1 MASEQSSNPWIYTTS
16 LIASFMIG
24 LDCFVIGFI
33 FLYPFIGLVPA
44 ILVASGGWVLN
55 TFVYY
60 KDGPEGIREFLEAT
74 GERSLLSWFINVVA
88 FLGALFMLLFTI
100 YAYVSLSATM
110 PVLSMWITPFLI
122 AIMSTAYFV
131 GTFTLNKSELTK
143 DLLSNDTNDTKVQPS
158 LMESFR
164 NAVLTRLDHQNNQST
179 MRFAWLFVIRIF
191 VPALIALIVSLA
203 LTITFYNGCAV
214 LLASCGL
221 SFLNQMLVIMAIAF
235 FGAECYFNMKQNI
248 NLVDSLFLD
257 DSTNNS
263 VNNRFTPGM
272 VMVFVLALANAI
284 ANGFIAMD
292 GAMIAIT
299 AVVLIKFVAGMLQ
312 SLFTMLNSC
321 FSFMRDETQSL
332 DTLNG
337 GHTDTVLYQ
346 STMVV
351 AGFTGLYV
359 LSVFA
364 SPVTFGI
371 VSSIGCIALAIGML
385 KSDDKGEEL
394 SDESGPNVSLDG
406 SISPSSSNASKLDLD
421 PVLGGLPKHQAQNL
435 QSDNSLLDQSGELSL

>member
-1 MASEQSSNPWIYTTS
+1 MASEQSYNPWIYTTS

-60 KDGPEGIREFLEAT
+60 KDGPEGIGEFLEEK
-74 GERSLLSWFINVVA
+74 GKRSLVSWIVNAVA

-143 DLLSNDTNDTKVQPS
+143 DLLSDDQPS

-164 NAVLTRLDHQNNQST
+164 NAVLTRLDHQNNQSS

-248 NLVDSLFLD
+248 GLVDSLFLD

-263 VNNRFTPGM
+263 ANNRFTPAM
-272 VMVFVLALANAI
+272 MMVFFLALANAI

-385 KSDDKGEEL
+385 KSDDKGEGLDIDEL
-394 SDESGPNVSLDG
+394 G
-406 SISPSSSNASKLDLD
+406 SNLSFNGISPSSSKASTIN
-421 PVLGGLPKHQAQNL
+421 PVLDDPLKHPEQNS
-435 QSDNSLLDQSGELSL
+435 QSDNSLLGQIDEQGSLLQ

>member
-55 TFVYY
+55 AFVYY
-60 KDGPEGIREFLEAT
+60 KDGPEGIREFLEAK
-74 GERSLLSWFINVVA
+74 GERSLLSWIVNAVA

-110 PVLSMWITPFLI
+110 PVLSMWVTPFLI

-143 DLLSNDTNDTKVQPS
+143 DLLQNQQQS

-164 NAVLTRLDHQNNQST
+164 NAVLERLDHQNNQSS
-179 MRFAWLFVIRIF
+179 MRFAWLFLIRIF
-191 VPALIALIVSLA
+191 VPVLIALIVSLA
-203 LTITFYNGCAV
+203 LTITFYNGCAI

-221 SFLNQMLVIMAIAF
+221 SFLNQILVIMAIAF
-235 FGAECYFNMKQNI
+235 FGAECYFNIKQNLG
-248 NLVDSLFLD
+248 LVDSLFD
-257 DSTNNS
+257 TDSTKNSANNK
-263 VNNRFTPGM
+263 FTLGM
-272 VMVFVLALANAI
+272 MMVFVLALANAI

-292 GAMIAIT
+292 GAMVAIT
-299 AVVLIKFVAGMLQ
+299 AVVLIKFVTGMLQ
-312 SLFTMLNSC
+312 SLFTMLNCC
-321 FSFMRDETQSL
+321 FEFMSDDTKSL

-337 GHTDTVLYQ
+337 GHTDKVLYQ
-346 STMVV
+346 STMVI

-359 LSVFA
+359 LSIFA
-364 SPVTFGI
+364 SPITFGI
-371 VSSIGCIALAIGML
+371 TSSIGCMALAISML
-385 KSDDKGEEL
+385 KSDDKGEGL
-394 SDESGPNVSLDG
+394 DGDESGPNVGLYG
-406 SISPSSSNASKLDLD
+406 ISPASSNASKLNLFSDDSL
-421 PVLGGLPKHQAQNL
+421 KHREQNS
-435 QSDNSLLDQSGELSL
+435 QSDSFPPVQSDEPGLLLQ

>member
-1 MASEQSSNPWIYTTS
+1 MASEQSYNPWIYTTS
-16 LIASFMIG
+16 LISSFMIG

-60 KDGPEGIREFLEAT
+60 KDGPEGIGEFLEAKV
-74 GERSLLSWFINVVA
+74 EQRSLLSWFINVIA

-143 DLLSNDTNDTKVQPS
+143 DLLSNDPNDQPS

-164 NAVLTRLDHQNNQST
+164 NSVLTRLDHQNNQST

-248 NLVDSLFLD
+248 GLVDSLFLD

-272 VMVFVLALANAI
+272 MLVFVLALANAI

-321 FSFMRDETQSL
+321 FQFMRDETKSL

-346 STMVV
+346 STMFV

-385 KSDDKGEEL
+385 KSDDKGEGL
-394 SDESGPNVSLDG
+394 DGDESGPYVGLDG
-406 SISPSSSNASKLDLD
+406 ISPSSSNASKLNLFSDD
-421 PVLGGLPKHQAQNL
+421 SPKHPEQNS
-435 QSDNSLLDQSGELSL
+435 QSGSSLLDQSGEQGSLLL

>member
-1 MASEQSSNPWIYTTS
+1 MASKQSYNPWIYTTS

-60 KDGPEGIREFLEAT
+60 KDGPEGIGEFLE
-74 GERSLLSWFINVVA
+74 EKEKRSLLSWIVNAVA

-143 DLLSNDTNDTKVQPS
+143 DLLSNDPKVQPS

-248 NLVDSLFLD
+248 GLVDSLFLD

-263 VNNRFTPGM
+263 VNNQFTPSM
-272 VMVFVLALANAI
+272 MMVFVLALANAI

-321 FSFMRDETQSL
+321 FSFMSDETKSL

-337 GHTDTVLYQ
+337 GHTDKVLHQ

-385 KSDDKGEEL
+385 KSDDKGEGL
-394 SDESGPNVSLDG
+394 GIVGPGSNGSLDG
-406 SISPSSSNASKLDLD
+406 IPSSSDTSIIN
-421 PVLGGLPKHQAQNL
+421 PVLNGSLKHQEQNS
-435 QSDNSLLDQSGELSL
+435 QSDNSLLDQSGEPGSLPL